1 MTTYNEVAK
10 IITFETNETTFINYH
25 YELNKQILKQ

>member
-10 IITFETNETTFINYH
+10 ITFETNETTFITYH
-25 YELNKQILKQ
+25 YELNKQILK